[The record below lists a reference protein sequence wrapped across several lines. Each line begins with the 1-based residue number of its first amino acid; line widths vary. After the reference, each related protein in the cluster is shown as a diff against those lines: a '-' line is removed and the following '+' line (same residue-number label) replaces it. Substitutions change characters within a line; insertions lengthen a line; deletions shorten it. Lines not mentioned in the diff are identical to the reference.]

1 MLGFTSTIGP
11 YVKFILDHIFVVA
24 VAVVSGLGLLLPGLR
39 PPGRRATPLQVTQLI
54 NKGKTTVIDVRS
66 SDEFAAG
73 HLRDS
78 KHIPLADL
86 ATRIGELDKS
96 KNRTV
101 IVVCQR
107 GARSDKAVRQLA
119 AAGFA
124 DVWSLDGGVA
134 AWQTAGLPVT
144 K

>member
-1 MLGFTSTIGP
+1 MLGFIQREL

-24 VAVVSGLGLLLPGLR
+24 IAVVSGLGLLWPALR
-39 PPGRRATPLQVTQLI
+39 PAGRRATPLQVTQLM
-54 NKGKTTVIDVRS
+54 NRGKTTVIDVRNA
-66 SDEFAAG
+66 DEFAGG
-73 HLRDS
+73 HLRDA
-78 KHIPLADL
+78 KNIPLADL
-86 ATRIGELDKS
+86 GNRIGELEKS

-101 IVVCQR
+101 VVVCQS
-107 GARSDKAVRQLA
+107 GARSGKAVRQLA

-134 AWQTAGLPVT
+134 AWQAAGLPVT